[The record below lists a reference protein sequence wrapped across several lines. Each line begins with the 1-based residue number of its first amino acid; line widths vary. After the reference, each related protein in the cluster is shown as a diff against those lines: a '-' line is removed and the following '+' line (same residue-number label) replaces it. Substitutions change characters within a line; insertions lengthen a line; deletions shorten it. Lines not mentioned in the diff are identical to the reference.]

1 MSTQGRLAGK
11 VAVVTGGATG
21 IGAAVVQ
28 RFVEEG
34 AKVVVADIDRQPA
47 EKLVRSLGAA
57 SSCFQHCDVSQTL
70 QLQQLFEDTVSRFGK
85 LDVLVNNAAIQSTHD
100 FEQTTEAEWDRIVNV
115 NLKAVFFGI
124 RHAIPWMRRVG
135 GGAIVNTSSTF
146 SIVGSPG
153 YSAYHATKGGV
164 NSMTR
169 AAAVAL
175 VKDRIR
181 VNAVCPGTTMTPGLL
196 ASVKATAI
204 DFDAAM
210 ESYAELQPMGR
221 FGQPLEV
228 ANAYVFLASDEASFV
243 TGESLVV
250 DGGYTV
256 V

>member
-1 MSTQGRLAGK
+1 MSAAPRLEGK

-21 IGAAVVQ
+21 IGAAIAT

-34 AKVVVADIDRQPA
+34 AQVVIADIDDAPGEALANALGPA
-47 EKLVRSLGAA
+47 VAYR
-57 SSCFQHCDVSQTL
+57 HCDVAKVQSL
-70 QLQQLFEDTVSRFGK
+70 QKLFESTEARFGR

-100 FEQTTEAEWDRIVNV
+100 FERTTEEEWDRIVGV

-124 RHAIPWMRRVG
+124 REVIPCMRRAG
-135 GGAIVNTSSTF
+135 GGVILNTSSTF
-146 SIVGSPG
+146 AIVGSAG

-164 NSMTR
+164 DSMTR
-169 AAAVAL
+169 AAAISL
-175 VKDRIR
+175 IKDRIR
-181 VNAVCPGTTMTPGLL
+181 VNAVCPGTTMTTGLV
-196 ASVKATAI
+196 ASVKRTAV
-204 DFDAAM
+204 DYQAAM
-210 ESYAELQPMGR
+210 DSYASRQPMGR
-221 FGQPLEV
+221 FAQPTEI

>member
-1 MSTQGRLAGK
+1 MKTQGRLAGK

-28 RFVEEG
+28 RFVEED
-34 AKVVVADIDRQPA
+34 AKVVIADIDREPA
-47 EKLVRSLGAA
+47 EELVRSLGAK
-57 SSCFQHCDVSQTL
+57 SFFRYCDVSQVQGL
-70 QLQQLFEDTVSRFGK
+70 HELFQDAASRFGK

-124 RHAIPWMRRVG
+124 RHAIAWMRSAG
-135 GGAIVNTSSTF
+135 GGSIVNTSSTF

-164 NSMTR
+164 DSMTR

-175 VKDRIR
+175 IKDRIR
-181 VNAVCPGTTMTPGLL
+181 VNAVCPGTTMTPGLV

-204 DFDAAM
+204 DFEAAM
-210 ESYAELQPMGR
+210 QSYAALQPMGR
-221 FGQPLEV
+221 FGQPLEI
-228 ANAYVFLASDEASFV
+228 ANAYVFLASDEAAFV